1 MTFTQPSELE
11 IAIRKIA
18 GRSPVGS
25 ILGSA
30 EWQDVPVALRDRAF
44 FSATIENA
52 RFLNTAQSF
61 LNDFLRNTRET
72 LPSGETALKAD
83 GRARFIAGMQQL
95 AIEEGIGPIGKIQD
109 KSVRDIRSNARLGL
123 IFDTQVRSAY
133 HYGNWRSGL
142 TGPILD
148 AFPAQKFVRYPGAK
162 VKRPLHERNEGQIRL
177 KSDIP
182 FWLEMNA
189 KDIGGFAV
197 SAGHGGGNVWVEGE
211 QVGRRKKVGAAIER
225 KQRAKLDFH
234 FKGKQALDLLTIK
247 QSEQGNIQFTHI
259 YPRAKQFFDTAR
271 KGADFLESVVPKQ
284 FIKSVQMD
292 IAKDDSGNA

>member
-95 AIEEGIGPIGKIQD
+95 AIEEGIGPIGKIQEERG
-109 KSVRDIRSNARLGL
+109 RDIRSNARLGL
-123 IFDTQVRSAY
+123 KFDTQILNPD
-133 HYGNWRSGL
+133 HYGDCRYGI
-142 TGPILD
+142 TGPILE
-148 AFPAQKFVRYPGAK
+148 AYPAQ
-162 VKRPLHERNEGQIRL
+162 
-177 KSDIP
+177 
-182 FWLEMNA
+182 
-189 KDIGGFAV
+189 
-197 SAGHGGGNVWVEGE
+197 
-211 QVGRRKKVGAAIER
+211 
-225 KQRAKLDFH
+225 
-234 FKGKQALDLLTIK
+234 
-247 QSEQGNIQFTHI
+247 QF
-259 YPRAKQFFDTAR
+259 
-271 KGADFLESVVPKQ
+271 L
-284 FIKSVQMD
+284 
-292 IAKDDSGNA
+292 

>member
-142 TGPILD
+142 TGPILE

-162 VKRPLHERNEGQIRL
+162 G
-177 KSDIP
+177 
-182 FWLEMNA
+182 
-189 KDIGGFAV
+189 
-197 SAGHGGGNVWVEGE
+197 
-211 QVGRRKKVGAAIER
+211 
-225 KQRAKLDFH
+225 
-234 FKGKQALDLLTIK
+234 
-247 QSEQGNIQFTHI
+247 
-259 YPRAKQFFDTAR
+259 
-271 KGADFLESVVPKQ
+271 
-284 FIKSVQMD
+284 
-292 IAKDDSGNA
+292 

>member
-142 TGPILD
+142 TGPILE

-177 KSDIP
+177 KSDLK
-182 FWLEMNA
+182 FWLEMNSRE
-189 KDIGGFAV
+189 IGGFGV
-197 SAGHGGGNVWVEGE
+197 PWGPWGYNSWMDVRD
-211 QVGRRKKVGAAIER
+211 VGR
-225 KQRAKLDFH
+225 
-234 FKGKQALDLLTIK
+234 KQAVALGLIREDQKPKPIEAHDFNHELQASVSDLTPDLIEKLKDVFGYQVRLNGDVLEWALADLT
-247 QSEQGNIQFTHI
+247 N
-259 YPRAKQFFDTAR
+259 D
-271 KGADFLESVVPKQ
+271 
-284 FIKSVQMD
+284 
-292 IAKDDSGNA
+292 